1 MHGFYRIA
9 AVCPAIKVA
18 DVSFNTQE
26 IIRCGKL
33 AEQEGASLALFP
45 ELCVTGYTCGD
56 LFFQPLLLES
66 AARSVLEI
74 ARAFAK
80 SDMILA
86 VGLPFRSGSRLYN
99 CAAILQHGKICG
111 LTPKTFLPNHREFY
125 EKRNFASGADLLRNG
140 AALPF
145 PGVGDVPVSA
155 LYPVNDELVIG
166 VELCQDLWGPVPP
179 SGALALAGA
188 NLILNLSASNAIV
201 MKADYRRSLVTG
213 QSARCMAI
221 YAYASAGV
229 GESTMDTVFGGHLI
243 VAENG
248 TVLAENKRF
257 QRTSEII
264 YADADPARLL
274 MQRLSEGEFQSAPQ
288 ASGIHPVRLNEVP
301 GVSELKYRT
310 VSRAP
315 FVPGERADRDAV
327 CREIFQIQCAGLAG
341 RIERSGAKRA
351 VLGLSGGLD
360 STLALLVTAE
370 TFRMLK
376 RPAKDILTL
385 TMPGFGTT
393 GRTRGNAERMAEELG
408 TELRIVDIR
417 QACLQHFKDIGH
429 DPEKTDV
436 TYENT
441 QARERTQILMD
452 EANREQGLVVGTG
465 DLSEIALGWCTY
477 NADHMSMYGVNCG
490 IPKTLVRHIVSWYA
504 ERSEGKLG
512 EILRDVVDTPV
523 SPELL
528 PADKDGHIAQKTEKI
543 LGSYDLHDFF
553 LYHFIKYGAPP
564 EKLLF
569 LADFAFR
576 GVFSGDEIR
585 NALAVFLRRFFSQQ
599 FKRSCSPDGPK
610 VGSICLSPRADWR
623 MPSDAAS
630 SLWTG
635 RI

>member
-9 AVCPAIKVA
+9 AVCPAVKVA
-18 DVSFNTQE
+18 DVSFNTEE
-26 IIRCGKL
+26 IIRCGKQ
-33 AEQEGASLALFP
+33 AEQEGAAVALFP

-56 LFFQPLLLES
+56 LFFQSLLLEN
-66 AARSVLEI
+66 AAKSVLEI
-74 ARAFAK
+74 AHAFEN
-80 SDMILA
+80 SDMILV
-86 VGLPFRSGSRLYN
+86 VGLPFRSGSGLYN
-99 CAAILQHGKICG
+99 CAAILQRGRIRG

-125 EKRNFASGADLLRNG
+125 EKRIFASGADLLKQG
-140 AALPF
+140 APLPF
-145 PGVGDVPVSA
+145 PGAGDVPVSA

-166 VELCQDLWGPVPP
+166 VEICLDLWGPRPP
-179 SGALALAGA
+179 SGALALGGA
-188 NLILNLSASNAIV
+188 NLILNLSASNAVIT
-201 MKADYRRSLVTG
+201 KAAYRRSLVTG
-213 QSARCMAI
+213 QSARCMAV
-221 YAYASAGV
+221 YAYASTGV
-229 GESTMDTVFGGHLI
+229 GESTTDTVYDGHLL

-248 TVLAENKRF
+248 MILAENKRF

-264 YADADPARLL
+264 YADADLARLY
-274 MQRLSEGEFQSAPQ
+274 MQRLAEVDFHSG
-288 ASGIHPVRLNEVP
+288 ASLELHPVRLDEVP
-301 GVSELKYRT
+301 GVSELKYRS
-310 VSRAP
+310 VPRAP
-315 FVPGERADRDAV
+315 FVPGEGADRDSV
-327 CREIFQIQCAGLAG
+327 CREIFQIQCSGLAG
-341 RIERSGAKRA
+341 RIERSQAKRA
-351 VLGLSGGLD
+351 VVGLSGGLD

-370 TFRMLK
+370 TFRLLG
-376 RPAKDILTL
+376 RPAKDILAL

-408 TELRIVDIR
+408 VELRTVDIKE
-417 QACLQHFKDIGH
+417 ACLQHFKDIGH

-452 EANREQGLVVGTG
+452 EANREHGLVVGTG

-490 IPKTLVRHIVSWYA
+490 VPKTLVRHIVNWYA
-504 ERSEGKLG
+504 EKTGGALG
-512 EILRDVVDTPV
+512 DILRDVIATPV

-564 EKLLF
+564 EKILF

-576 GVFSGDEIR
+576 GVFTVEEIR
-585 NALAVFLRRFFSQQ
+585 NALSVFLRRFFSQQ

-610 VGSICLSPRADWR
+610 IGSICLSPRADWR
-623 MPSDAAS
+623 MPSDASS